1 MKNKKYFVKE
11 IWTELDY
18 KEGFSERTIIFP
30 AIDIEKYKALPWVK
44 EYQFFELNKEN
55 ENISTKIYITPPI
68 KNPNYNPTYFFDD
81 QHKMIK
87 EKQITLNLVHYVK
100 EIKTELDYITKRV
113 IETKKLSPIKN
124 KEKYKPSKHVKQYN
138 FIDYLEI
145 NINEETKIYEIP
157 NTESEI
163 FINEEN
169 KPKVKILNLYRNPT
183 SIKRI
188 TSK

>member
-1 MKNKKYFVKE
+1 
-11 IWTELDY
+11 
-18 KEGFSERTIIFP
+18 
-30 AIDIEKYKALPWVK
+30 
-44 EYQFFELNKEN
+44 
-55 ENISTKIYITPPI
+55 
-68 KNPNYNPTYFFDD
+68 
-81 QHKMIK
+81 MIK